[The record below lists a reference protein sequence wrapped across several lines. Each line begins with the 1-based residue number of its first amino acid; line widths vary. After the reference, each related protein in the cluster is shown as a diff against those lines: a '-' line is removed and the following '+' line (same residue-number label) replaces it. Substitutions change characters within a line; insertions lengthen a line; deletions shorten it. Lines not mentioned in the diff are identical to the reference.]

1 MIRKANKREV
11 VRLMDIVNAASASMS
26 VQGIEQWD
34 EVYPNANVLK
44 RDIAEGNLY
53 VLEENKIVQGM
64 VVLND
69 FQDKEYADICWK
81 YTNGKQLVVHR
92 LCVHPN
98 FQGKGVAKS
107 LMAFAEDYARKNEY
121 ASIRLDS
128 FTQNPTSEGL
138 YTKLS
143 YRKSGTVTFRKGVFY
158 CFEKDVTCE
167 LL

>member
-1 MIRKANKREV
+1 MIRKATKREV
-11 VRLMDIVNAASASMS
+11 VRLIEIVRAASASMS
-26 VQGIEQWD
+26 ATGIDQWD
-34 EVYPNANVLK
+34 EVYPNADVLK
-44 RDIAEGNLY
+44 HDIAEGNLY
-53 VLEENKIVQGM
+53 VIEENKIVQGM
-64 VVLND
+64 VVLNE

-92 LCVHPN
+92 LCVHPD
-98 FQGKGVAKS
+98 FQGMGVAKK
-107 LMAFAEDYARKNEY
+107 LMVFAEEYARKTGY

-138 YTKLS
+138 YTKLG
-143 YRKSGTVTFRKGVFY
+143 YIKVGTVTFRKGIFY